1 MTEEQQFKTKAL
13 SQGMEALKAEYRNR
27 MDRETDSYHQAVF
40 QLLLNVDE
48 TWRAKNEKS
57 WFDKIN
63 SDGYSTVS
71 VGKTKSAM
79 TDQAI
84 FMPKGTGY
92 DGSNTNPYLVDEQLV
107 SGHDNIGG
115 HEVVKSTMVSL
126 LEELET
132 KLVEALQFGAM
143 SMTQIAEIR
152 RKKMKDVSDIKAEI
166 VYVDSFLR
174 KRKLKGVDT
183 DKPVEQWK
191 PETNEWYWKLR
202 DTGVPLELK
211 WTGTK
216 QDWDYYHYGNCFRT
230 NAEAVAARDMV
241 KKALLG

>member
-27 MDRETDSYHQAVF
+27 MDRETNSYHQAIF

-57 WFDKIN
+57 WFE
-63 SDGYSTVS
+63 T
-71 VGKTKSAM
+71 A
-79 TDQAI
+79 
-84 FMPKGTGY
+84 
-92 DGSNTNPYLVDEQLV
+92 L
-107 SGHDNIGG
+107 DNIGG

-183 DKPVEQWK
+183 DKPVERWK
-191 PETNEWYWKLR
+191 PEMGEKCWYISHNGQIDFFRWNN
-202 DTGVPLELK
+202 DIFYTA
-211 WTGTK
+211 WY
-216 QDWDYYHYGNCFRT
+216 DFGNVFRT
-230 NAEAVAARDMV
+230 EQDAIAALERI
-241 KKALLG
+241 KKAFLG

>member
-57 WFDKIN
+57 WFD
-63 SDGYSTVS
+63 
-71 VGKTKSAM
+71 A
-79 TDQAI
+79 A
-84 FMPKGTGY
+84 
-92 DGSNTNPYLVDEQLV
+92 L
-107 SGHDNIGG
+107 DNIGG
-115 HEVVKSTMVSL
+115 HEVV
-126 LEELET
+126 E
-132 KLVEALQFGAM
+132 
-143 SMTQIAEIR
+143 R
-152 RKKMKDVSDIKAEI
+152 
-166 VYVDSFLR
+166 
-174 KRKLKGVDT
+174 
-183 DKPVEQWK
+183 WK

-211 WTGTK
+211 WTGSK

-230 NAEAVAARDMV
+230 NAEAVAAKNKIV
-241 KKALLG
+241 SFLQSA

>member
-57 WFDKIN
+57 WFD
-63 SDGYSTVS
+63 T
-71 VGKTKSAM
+71 A
-79 TDQAI
+79 
-84 FMPKGTGY
+84 
-92 DGSNTNPYLVDEQLV
+92 L
-107 SGHDNIGG
+107 DNIGG
-115 HEVVKSTMVSL
+115 HEVVK
-126 LEELET
+126 
-132 KLVEALQFGAM
+132 
-143 SMTQIAEIR
+143 R
-152 RKKMKDVSDIKAEI
+152 
-166 VYVDSFLR
+166 
-174 KRKLKGVDT
+174 
-183 DKPVEQWK
+183 WK

-211 WTGTK
+211 WTGSK
-216 QDWDYYHYGNCFRT
+216 QDWDYYHYGNCFKT

-241 KKALLG
+241 KKALANM

>member
-57 WFDKIN
+57 WFE
-63 SDGYSTVS
+63 T
-71 VGKTKSAM
+71 A
-79 TDQAI
+79 
-84 FMPKGTGY
+84 
-92 DGSNTNPYLVDEQLV
+92 L
-107 SGHDNIGG
+107 DNIGG
-115 HEVVKSTMVSL
+115 HKVVKSTMVSL

-132 KLVEALQFGAM
+132 KLVEALQVGAM

-174 KRKLKGVDT
+174 KKKLKGVDT
-183 DKPVEQWK
+183 DKPVERWK
-191 PETNEWYWKLR
+191 PEMGEKCWYISHNGQIDFFRWNN
-202 DTGVPLELK
+202 DIFYTA
-211 WTGTK
+211 WY
-216 QDWDYYHYGNCFRT
+216 DFGNVFRT
-230 NAEAVAARDMV
+230 EQDAIAAQERI
-241 KKALLG
+241 KKAFLG

>member
-27 MDRETDSYHQAVF
+27 MDRETDSYNKAVF

-57 WFDKIN
+57 WFE
-63 SDGYSTVS
+63 T
-71 VGKTKSAM
+71 A
-79 TDQAI
+79 
-84 FMPKGTGY
+84 
-92 DGSNTNPYLVDEQLV
+92 L
-107 SGHDNIGG
+107 DNIGG
-115 HEVVKSTMVSL
+115 HKVVD
-126 LEELET
+126 
-132 KLVEALQFGAM
+132 
-143 SMTQIAEIR
+143 R
-152 RKKMKDVSDIKAEI
+152 
-166 VYVDSFLR
+166 
-174 KRKLKGVDT
+174 
-183 DKPVEQWK
+183 WK

>member
-13 SQGMEALKAEYRNR
+13 SAGMDNLNAEYRNR
-27 MDRETDSYHQAVF
+27 MDRETDSYHQAIF

-57 WFDKIN
+57 WFE
-63 SDGYSTVS
+63 T
-71 VGKTKSAM
+71 A
-79 TDQAI
+79 
-84 FMPKGTGY
+84 
-92 DGSNTNPYLVDEQLV
+92 L
-107 SGHDNIGG
+107 DNIAG
-115 HEVVKSTMVSL
+115 HEVATP
-126 LEELET
+126 LE
-132 KLVEALQFGAM
+132 
-143 SMTQIAEIR
+143 R
-152 RKKMKDVSDIKAEI
+152 
-166 VYVDSFLR
+166 
-174 KRKLKGVDT
+174 
-183 DKPVEQWK
+183 WK
-191 PETNEWYWKLR
+191 PEINEWYWKLR

>member
-13 SQGMEALKAEYRNR
+13 SAGMDNLKAEYRNR

-57 WFDKIN
+57 WFETELDKVDNGCGKARSKI
-63 SDGYSTVS
+63 V
-71 VGKTKSAM
+71 VGN
-79 TDQAI
+79 I
-84 FMPKGTGY
+84 KGEVFLA
-92 DGSNTNPYLVDEQLV
+92 PA
-107 SGHDNIGG
+107 DNITD
-115 HEVVKSTMVSL
+115 HVVQSESGEQIFFNQNAEL
-126 LEELET
+126 L
-132 KLVEALQFGAM
+132 
-143 SMTQIAEIR
+143 S
-152 RKKMKDVSDIKAEI
+152 
-166 VYVDSFLR
+166 
-174 KRKLKGVDT
+174 
-183 DKPVEQWK
+183 KPVEQWK

-230 NAEAVAARDMV
+230 NAEAVAARERV
-241 KKALLG
+241 KKALQNLYF

>member
-27 MDRETDSYHQAVF
+27 MDRETDSYHQAIF

-57 WFDKIN
+57 WFE
-63 SDGYSTVS
+63 T
-71 VGKTKSAM
+71 A
-79 TDQAI
+79 
-84 FMPKGTGY
+84 
-92 DGSNTNPYLVDEQLV
+92 L
-107 SGHDNIGG
+107 DNIAG
-115 HEVVKSTMVSL
+115 HEVV
-126 LEELET
+126 E
-132 KLVEALQFGAM
+132 
-143 SMTQIAEIR
+143 R
-152 RKKMKDVSDIKAEI
+152 
-166 VYVDSFLR
+166 
-174 KRKLKGVDT
+174 
-183 DKPVEQWK
+183 WK

-241 KKALLG
+241 KKAIANM

>member
-1 MTEEQQFKTKAL
+1 
-13 SQGMEALKAEYRNR
+13 MEALKAEYRNR
-27 MDRETDSYHQAVF
+27 MDRETNSYHQAIF

-57 WFDKIN
+57 WFE
-63 SDGYSTVS
+63 T
-71 VGKTKSAM
+71 A
-79 TDQAI
+79 
-84 FMPKGTGY
+84 
-92 DGSNTNPYLVDEQLV
+92 L
-107 SGHDNIGG
+107 DNIGG

-183 DKPVEQWK
+183 DKPVERWK
-191 PETNEWYWKLR
+191 PEMGEKCWYISHNGQIDFFRWNN
-202 DTGVPLELK
+202 DIFYTA
-211 WTGTK
+211 WY
-216 QDWDYYHYGNCFRT
+216 DFGNVFRT
-230 NAEAVAARDMV
+230 EQDAIAALERI
-241 KKALLG
+241 KKAFLG

>member
-27 MDRETDSYHQAVF
+27 MDRETDSYHQAIF

-57 WFDKIN
+57 WFE
-63 SDGYSTVS
+63 T
-71 VGKTKSAM
+71 A
-79 TDQAI
+79 
-84 FMPKGTGY
+84 
-92 DGSNTNPYLVDEQLV
+92 L
-107 SGHDNIGG
+107 DNIAG
-115 HEVVKSTMVSL
+115 HEVATP
-126 LEELET
+126 LE
-132 KLVEALQFGAM
+132 
-143 SMTQIAEIR
+143 R
-152 RKKMKDVSDIKAEI
+152 
-166 VYVDSFLR
+166 
-174 KRKLKGVDT
+174 
-183 DKPVEQWK
+183 WK

>member
-57 WFDKIN
+57 WFD
-63 SDGYSTVS
+63 T
-71 VGKTKSAM
+71 A
-79 TDQAI
+79 
-84 FMPKGTGY
+84 
-92 DGSNTNPYLVDEQLV
+92 L
-107 SGHDNIGG
+107 DNIGG
-115 HEVVKSTMVSL
+115 HEMV
-126 LEELET
+126 E
-132 KLVEALQFGAM
+132 
-143 SMTQIAEIR
+143 R
-152 RKKMKDVSDIKAEI
+152 
-166 VYVDSFLR
+166 
-174 KRKLKGVDT
+174 
-183 DKPVEQWK
+183 WK

-211 WTGTK
+211 WTGSK

-241 KKALLG
+241 KKALANM

>member
-40 QLLLNVDE
+40 QILLNVDE

-57 WFDKIN
+57 FFETELDKVDNGFGVIGCRIPIGN
-63 SDGYSTVS
+63 
-71 VGKTKSAM
+71 TKGEVFLA
-79 TDQAI
+79 
-84 FMPKGTGY
+84 P
-92 DGSNTNPYLVDEQLV
+92 V
-107 SGHDNIGG
+107 DNITD
-115 HEVVKSTMVSL
+115 HVV
-126 LEELET
+126 E
-132 KLVEALQFGAM
+132 
-143 SMTQIAEIR
+143 R
-152 RKKMKDVSDIKAEI
+152 
-166 VYVDSFLR
+166 
-174 KRKLKGVDT
+174 
-183 DKPVEQWK
+183 WK
-191 PETNEWYWKLR
+191 PEINEWYWKLR

>member
-1 MTEEQQFKTKAL
+1 MAL

-57 WFDKIN
+57 WFE
-63 SDGYSTVS
+63 T
-71 VGKTKSAM
+71 A
-79 TDQAI
+79 
-84 FMPKGTGY
+84 
-92 DGSNTNPYLVDEQLV
+92 L
-107 SGHDNIGG
+107 DNIAG
-115 HEVVKSTMVSL
+115 HEVVK
-126 LEELET
+126 
-132 KLVEALQFGAM
+132 
-143 SMTQIAEIR
+143 
-152 RKKMKDVSDIKAEI
+152 
-166 VYVDSFLR
+166 
-174 KRKLKGVDT
+174 
-183 DKPVEQWK
+183 PVERWK

-211 WTGTK
+211 WTGSK

-241 KKALLG
+241 KKAIANM